1 MKKIYAYKNQSTA
14 KISPMSFTG
23 RFTACRT
30 STMVTRPACG
40 MPAAPIDA
48 AVAVKLKREED
59 VHRCIFLARL
69 TDKGR
74 SRERSR
80 GCAPHPEMTCSFLTY
95 SKKNNNLHDVEIIS

>member
-1 MKKIYAYKNQSTA
+1 MKKIYAYNNQSTA

-23 RFTACRT
+23 RLTACRT

-59 VHRCIFLARL
+59 VHGCIFLARL
-69 TDKGR
+69 TDTGR
-74 SRERSR
+74 SRGEEQGLCTPPRDDLQLSYI
-80 GCAPHPEMTCSFLTY
+80 GSILN
-95 SKKNNNLHDVEIIS
+95 KKKFT